1 MSLLRNLSKLG
12 LTEREAK
19 AYLYLLEHGKA
30 TAREIS
36 ENTGI
41 PSTKIYSVL
50 KSLESKGWVRV
61 ESVERPLK
69 YVPVPPEVAVQEAVE
84 RELKER
90 EKELKEVAK
99 EAILDLSRVTKKGAE
114 RPAVSYYGKSAEK
127 VMERILSHCR
137 KVSGILHVGRE
148 QEPKVLELLQ
158 NVPNKYLVVRSE
170 DESPEDEDILSL
182 KADVSIPET
191 FFSLSVDEKY
201 LVLGKESDEQLYVVL
216 LEDPVLA
223 KGMEEHVRY
232 VLEERA
238 KEGS

>member
-1 MSLLRNLSKLG
+1 LSLLRNLSKLG

-84 RELKER
+84 RELKET

-127 VMERILSHCR
+127 VMKRILSHCR
-137 KVSGILHVGRE
+137 KVSGILHVGN

-158 NVPNKYLVVRSE
+158 NVPNKYLIVRSE
-170 DESPEDEDILSL
+170 DENPEDGDILSL
-182 KADVSIPET
+182 KADISIPET

-201 LVLGKESDEQLYVVL
+201 LVLGKESDKQLYVVL

-232 VLEERA
+232 VLKERA
-238 KEGS
+238 KERS